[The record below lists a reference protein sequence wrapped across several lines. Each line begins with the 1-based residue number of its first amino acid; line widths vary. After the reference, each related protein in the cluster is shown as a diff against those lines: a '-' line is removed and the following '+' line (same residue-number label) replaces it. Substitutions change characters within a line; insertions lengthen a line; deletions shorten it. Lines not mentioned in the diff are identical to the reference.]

1 MPSKQLSLLDAT
13 TIIVGS
19 MIGSGI
25 FLAPALIAQIVQAS
39 HLGPGTFITIWIVGG
54 FLTLCGALSYGEL
67 AASLPRTG
75 GQYVFLRAAY
85 SPLWAFLYG
94 WTQFSVVQSG
104 FIAAVAIAFAN
115 YLGVFLPGVSQT
127 AIVLDLAGFRIS
139 TVQLA
144 AIVLIILLTWLNARG
159 LREGSLFQNIFTA
172 AKVAALL
179 ALVIA
184 GLLSGQGS
192 TAHFQPLFPS
202 TLSMATLAGIAVA
215 MSKAL
220 FAYDAWNIVT
230 FVAEQTHQPERTLP
244 RALFAGTFA
253 VTILYTLASLVY
265 LYILPIDQAA
275 AVPGQRIA
283 ATVSQILL
291 GPVGVSLI
299 SFAILLSTA
308 GCVNGLILSGPW
320 LYYAMARDRLFFRGA
335 AQLHP
340 ERNMPTGSLNRQ
352 MIWSILL
359 ILTGSLGTRGAQLY
373 SDLLTFTSFASLL
386 FNALTVAGLFVL
398 RRSQPNLPRPYQVIG
413 YPVVPALYLITAL
426 FFLIFIAV
434 GDPRNAG
441 FGFAVILLGIPL
453 YLFWNRDATFAQA
466 SR

>member
-1 MPSKQLSLLDAT
+1 MNAKQLSFLDAT

-25 FLAPALIAQIVQAS
+25 FLAPALIAQIVQTS
-39 HLGPGTFITIWIVGG
+39 HLGPGTFITIWLVGG
-54 FLTLCGALSYGEL
+54 LLTLCGALSYGEL
-67 AASLPRTG
+67 AAALPRTG
-75 GQYVFLRAAY
+75 GQYVFLREAY

-104 FIAAVAIAFAN
+104 FIAAVAVAFAN
-115 YLGVFLPGVSQT
+115 YLGIFIPAISQST
-127 AIVLDLAGFRIS
+127 PAIDAAGFRLT
-139 TVQLA
+139 TVQAA
-144 AIVLIILLTWLNARG
+144 AILLIVLLTWLNARG
-159 LREGSLFQNIFTA
+159 LREGSLFQNAFTA
-172 AKVAALL
+172 AKVVALL
-179 ALVIA
+179 TLVVA
-184 GLLSGQGS
+184 GLASGKGS
-192 TAHFQPLFPS
+192 VSHFQPLFPD
-202 TLSMATLAGIAVA
+202 TLNTVTLAAIAVA

-220 FAYDAWNIVT
+220 FAYDSWNVVT
-230 FVAEQTHQPERTLP
+230 FVAEQTQQPERTLP
-244 RALFAGTFA
+244 KALFAGTLT
-253 VTILYTLASLVY
+253 VTILYSLACVVY

-275 AVPGQRIA
+275 TVPGQRIA
-283 ATVSQILL
+283 ASVAQILF
-291 GPVGVSLI
+291 GPLGVSLI

-340 ERNMPTGSLNRQ
+340 ERKIPTGSLTRQ
-352 MIWSILL
+352 MFWSIAL

-398 RRSQPNLPRPYQVIG
+398 RRTRPDLPRPYRVAG
-413 YPVVPALYLITAL
+413 YPWTPLLYLATAG

-441 FGFAVILLGIPL
+441 FGFGVILLGLPM
-453 YLFWNRDATFAQA
+453 YLFWKRAGNTRD
-466 SR
+466 